1 MFQQDAG
8 LPAGSGQ
15 TEAIF
20 PAPRNGYG
28 RNKDKPFTRQQV
40 VADVIETLTSGSG
53 CGIVLVGDHG
63 AGKSFIA
70 QRALEQLGD
79 DYLVV
84 QVRGSSISS
93 KLPYGALSVLL
104 NDLDASHLE
113 HPLMVLRGLTQLL
126 HNKSEG
132 RRIILFVDNAHDL
145 DELSSMMVAQLSAGA
160 HVTLLAACVDMP
172 HVGGD
177 IMGLWKDDLLR
188 RVDLGPFDFAETAAT
203 LNHEYGGRFSLTA
216 ARALWSASGGNA
228 LFLHSLAREQIKLG
242 TVVRHDGVWFLG
254 NGPIALTGE
263 IRDVVKARLNR
274 LGTGQR
280 DVFELLALAGSVP
293 LQTLML
299 IANPQDMDALQER
312 ALIRVT
318 HDHPPM
324 VSVANPVTAG
334 IVASVVPPGR
344 SAELRRRL
352 TAVLQEPTA
361 LEAGSATGVAWALDC
376 GEQVRPEVALA
387 AAHTANSASDP
398 AAALRFIQ
406 EAEGSERPLLTA
418 IESVNAHIL
427 VNNAESAR
435 RVLDA
440 LDDAACR
447 ELPVSDWAAL
457 QLLRAELEK
466 RSPVPG
472 SDPKAR
478 LRELA
483 ERLAADPEQHT
494 PAVDAARE
502 QLRLAEAEL
511 AAFQGRYADVLA
523 ATEHVDTT
531 DLGSELRI
539 VTASVRTEALAVT
552 GNAVMA
558 LALGKQVLAATTN
571 VPLTDRA
578 IREVRGRFLLLLLL
592 SANFREASA
601 YLDETYGGAEPQ
613 TRLGGMFEIGHG
625 VVDLYAGHLD
635 DALSRLQAGRWQL
648 RAQDTDALT
657 GLATAVC
664 AYAAALQGEEETAG
678 LLLGDLDQPRPP
690 AAWLAERLTR
700 YFELSA
706 QAELGQRAASIRALA
721 AEAESDTES
730 SAVAPALLFQSAA
743 TRLGDRQMGHK
754 LGSLGGRVTGQ
765 FAALCSRLAEGMRE
779 ADSELLLGASK
790 DADTSGNAVFARDAA
805 RKAVSCA
812 NDAGNRIALR
822 IAQRT
827 QQSLDDKFGSPKNGL
842 HSLTT
847 STLTAR
853 ECEVAVRAAAGTA
866 NRKIAEQMHVSVRT
880 VEGHLYQVYSK
891 LHVASRSELKD
902 VISTPADSA
911 RLG

>member
-15 TEAIF
+15 TEAMF
-20 PAPRNGYG
+20 PALRNGHG
-28 RNKDKPFTRQQV
+28 RNKDRPFTRQQL
-40 VADVIETLTSGSG
+40 VADVVQTLTSGSG

-70 QRALEQLGD
+70 QRAIEQLGD
-79 DYLVV
+79 EYLVV

-132 RRIILFVDNAHDL
+132 RQIVLFVDNAHDL

-203 LNHEYGGRFSLTA
+203 LHHEYGGRFSLTA

-242 TVVRHDGVWFLG
+242 TVVRQDGVWFLG

-280 DVFELLALAGSVP
+280 DVFELLALAGAVP

-312 ALIRVT
+312 TLIRVT

-324 VSVANPVTAG
+324 VSVANAVTAG

-352 TAVLQEPTA
+352 TAVLQESDA
-361 LEAGSATGVAWALDC
+361 LDAGGSTGVAWALDC
-376 GEQVRPEVALA
+376 GEQVSPEVALA
-387 AAHTANSASDP
+387 AARAANSASDP
-398 AAALRFIQ
+398 AAALRFVQ
-406 EAEGSERPLLTA
+406 EIDGGEPAVPLA
-418 IESVNAHIL
+418 IESVTAHIS
-427 VNNAESAR
+427 VNNDESAH
-435 RVLDA
+435 RVLESLHKEA
-440 LDDAACR
+440 R
-447 ELPVSDWAAL
+447 GELPLAEWTAL

-466 RSPVPG
+466 RSTAPG
-472 SDPKAR
+472 TDPRAR

-483 ERLAADPEQHT
+483 ERLAAE
-494 PAVDAARE
+494 PAERGSTVSAARE

-523 ATEHVDTT
+523 ATDSMDTA
-531 DLGSELRI
+531 DLGSEPRL
-539 VTASVRTEALAVT
+539 VTASVRCEALAVS
-552 GNAVMA
+552 GNVVQAMV
-558 LALGKQVLAATTN
+558 LGKQILAATAN
-571 VPLTDRA
+571 VRLTDRA
-578 IREVRGRFLLLLLL
+578 VREIRGRFLLLLLL
-592 SANFREASA
+592 SAKFREASA
-601 YLDETYGGAEPQ
+601 YLEETYGGGEPQ
-613 TRLGGMFEIGHG
+613 TRLGGMFEIGQG
-625 VVDLYAGHLD
+625 VIDLHSGHLD

-648 RAQDTDALT
+648 LAQDPDALAA
-657 GLATAVC
+657 LATAVC
-664 AYAAALQGEEETAG
+664 AYAAALQGEEETAAA
-678 LLLGDLDQPRPP
+678 LLGDLAQPGTP
-690 AAWLAERLTR
+690 AAWLVGRLTR

-706 QAELGQRAASIRALA
+706 QAELGQRAMSIRALT
-721 AEAESDTES
+721 AEADSDTES
-730 SAVAPALLFQSAA
+730 SALAPALLFLSAA
-743 TRLGDRQMGHK
+743 ARLGDRQMGQK
-754 LGSLGGRVTGQ
+754 LDSLSSRVTGQ

-779 ADSELLLGASK
+779 ADSEQLLGASK
-790 DADTSGNAVFARDAA
+790 DADASGNAVFARDAA

-822 IAQRT
+822 IAQRA

-853 ECEVAVRAAAGTA
+853 ECEVAVRAAAGTS

-902 VISTPADSA
+902 VISTPADSS

>member
-1 MFQQDAG
+1 M
-8 LPAGSGQ
+8 
-15 TEAIF
+15 
-20 PAPRNGYG
+20 
-28 RNKDKPFTRQQV
+28 V
-40 VADVIETLTSGSG
+40 ETLTSGSG

-79 DYLVV
+79 EYLVV

-126 HNKSEG
+126 HNKSGG
-132 RRIILFVDNAHDL
+132 RPIVLFVDNAHDL

-203 LNHEYGGRFSLTA
+203 LNHEYGGRFSVTA

-242 TVVRHDGVWFLG
+242 TVVKQDGVWFLG

-280 DVFELLALAGSVP
+280 DVFELLALAGAVP
-293 LQTLML
+293 LQSLML
-299 IANPQDMDALQER
+299 IGNHQDMDALQER

-324 VSVANPVTAG
+324 VVVANPVTAG

-352 TAVLQEPTA
+352 TAVLQESDA
-361 LEAGSATGVAWALDC
+361 LDAGGATGVAWALDC
-376 GEQVRPEVALA
+376 GEQVSPKVALA
-387 AAHTANSASDP
+387 AARTANRESDP
-398 AAALRFIQ
+398 AAALRFVQ
-406 EAEGSERPLLTA
+406 EVEGSEPAALTA
-418 IESVNAHIL
+418 IESVNAYIS
-427 VNNAESAR
+427 VNNEESAR
-435 RVLDA
+435 RVLET
-440 LDDAACR
+440 LDDAACA
-447 ELPVSDWAAL
+447 ELPVAEWTAL
-457 QLLRAELEK
+457 QLQRVELEK
-466 RSPVPG
+466 RSAVPG
-472 SDPKAR
+472 SDPAAR
-478 LRELA
+478 LQELA
-483 ERLAADPEQHT
+483 DRLDTEPAEHT
-494 PAVDAARE
+494 SALVAARG
-502 QLRLAEAEL
+502 QLRLAEAEV
-511 AAFQGRYADVLA
+511 AAFQGRYVDVLA
-523 ATEHVDTT
+523 ATDGVNAT
-531 DLGSELRI
+531 DLGTEAGI
-539 VTASVRTEALAVT
+539 VTASVRCEALAVT
-552 GNAVMA
+552 GDVERA

-571 VPLTDRA
+571 VRLTDRA
-578 IREVRGRFLLLLLL
+578 VREIRGRFLLLLLL
-592 SANFREASA
+592 SAKFREAAA
-601 YLDETYGGAEPQ
+601 YLDEAYGGGEPQ
-613 TRLGGMFEIGHG
+613 NRLGGMFEIGHG
-625 VVDLYAGHLD
+625 VIDLHAGRLEE
-635 DALSRLQAGRWQL
+635 ALSRLQAGRWQL
-648 RAQDTDALT
+648 RAQDPDALT

-678 LLLGDLDQPRPP
+678 LLLNDLSHPRLP
-690 AAWLAERLTR
+690 AAWLVARLTR

-706 QAELGQRAASIRALA
+706 QAELGQRAASVRALTT
-721 AEAESDTES
+721 EADNDAES
-730 SAVAPALLFQSAA
+730 SALAPALLFLSAA

-754 LGSLGGRVTGQ
+754 LGSLGGRVAGQ

-779 ADSELLLGASK
+779 ADSELLLAASK
-790 DADTSGNAVFARDAA
+790 DAEASGNAVFARDAA

-822 IAQRT
+822 VAQRA

-853 ECEVAVRAAAGTA
+853 ECEVAVRAAAGTS

-902 VISTPADSA
+902 VISTPADTA

>member
-15 TEAIF
+15 TETIY

-40 VADVIETLTSGSG
+40 VAEVVETLTSGSG

-79 DYLVV
+79 EYLVV

-126 HNKSEG
+126 HNKSDG
-132 RRIILFVDNAHDL
+132 RRIVLFVDNAHDL

-188 RVDLGPFDFAETAAT
+188 RMDLGPFDFAETAET
-203 LNHEYGGRFSLTA
+203 LHHEYGGRFSLTA

-242 TVVRHDGVWFLG
+242 TVVRQDGVWFLG

-274 LGTGQR
+274 LGAGQR
-280 DVFELLALAGSVP
+280 DVFELLALAGAVP
-293 LQTLML
+293 LQTLMH

-318 HDHPPM
+318 HEHPPM

-352 TAVLQEPTA
+352 TAVLQDSDA
-361 LEAGSATGVAWALDC
+361 LEAGGATGVAWALDC

-398 AAALRFIQ
+398 VAALRFIQ
-406 EAEGSERPLLTA
+406 EAEGSERDVQAA
-418 IESVNAHIL
+418 IESMNAHIL
-427 VNNAESAR
+427 VNNEESAR
-435 RVLDA
+435 RVLEA
-440 LDDAACR
+440 LDEAACR
-447 ELPVSDWAAL
+447 ELPLAEWTAL

-466 RSPVPG
+466 RSTAPG
-472 SDPKAR
+472 ADPKAR

-483 ERLAADPEQHT
+483 ERLAAEQERSA
-494 PAVDAARE
+494 AVGAARE
-502 QLRLAEAEL
+502 QLSLAEAEL

-523 ATEHVDTT
+523 ATDHMDTT
-531 DLGSELRI
+531 DLGSEPRI
-539 VTASVRTEALAVT
+539 VTASVRCEALAVT
-552 GNAVMA
+552 GNVVWA
-558 LALGKQVLAATTN
+558 LALGKQVLAATAN
-571 VPLTDRA
+571 VQLTDKA
-578 IREVRGRFLLLLLL
+578 VREIRGRFLLLLLI
-592 SANFREASA
+592 SAKFREASA
-601 YLDETYGGAEPQ
+601 YLDETYGGGEPQ
-613 TRLGGMFEIGHG
+613 TRLGGIFEIGPG
-625 VVDLYAGHLD
+625 VIDLNAGHLD

-648 RAQDTDALT
+648 RAQDPDALT
-657 GLATAVC
+657 ALATAAC

-690 AAWLAERLTR
+690 TAWLAQRLTR

-721 AEAESDTES
+721 AEADNDSQS
-730 SAVAPALLFQSAA
+730 SAVAPALLFMSAA
-743 TRLGDRQMGHK
+743 TRLGDRQMGHR
-754 LGSLGGRVTGQ
+754 LGDLGAQVTGQ
-765 FAALCSRLAEGMRE
+765 FAALCSRLAEGMRD
-779 ADSELLLGASK
+779 ADSELLLAASK
-790 DADTSGNAVFARDAA
+790 DADANGNAVFARDAA

-822 IAQRT
+822 IAQRA

-853 ECEVAVRAAAGTA
+853 ECEVAVRAAAGTS

-891 LHVASRSELKD
+891 LHVASRTELKD

>member
-1 MFQQDAG
+1 M
-8 LPAGSGQ
+8 
-15 TEAIF
+15 F
-20 PAPRNGYG
+20 PATRNGYG
-28 RNKDKPFTRQQV
+28 RNKDKPFTRQQL
-40 VADVIETLTSGSG
+40 VADIVETLTSGSG

-70 QRALEQLGD
+70 QRAIEQLGD
-79 DYLVV
+79 EYLVV

-132 RRIILFVDNAHDL
+132 RRIVLFVDNAHDL

-177 IMGLWKDDLLR
+177 IMGLWKDDLLQ

-203 LNHEYGGRFSLTA
+203 LHHEYGGRFSLTA

-242 TVVRHDGVWFLG
+242 TVVRQDGVWFLG
-254 NGPIALTGE
+254 TGPIALTGE

-280 DVFELLALAGSVP
+280 DVFELLALAGAVP

-318 HDHPPM
+318 HEHPPM

-352 TAVLQEPTA
+352 TAVLQESDA
-361 LEAGSATGVAWALDC
+361 LDAGGATGVAWALDC
-376 GEQVRPEVALA
+376 GEQVRPQVALA
-387 AAHTANSASDP
+387 AAHTANSDSDP

-406 EAEGSERPLLTA
+406 EAEGSEPAVLTA
-418 IESVNAHIL
+418 IESVNAHML
-427 VNNAESAR
+427 VNNVESAR
-435 RVLDA
+435 RVLEA

-447 ELPVSDWAAL
+447 ELPLTEWTAL

-466 RSPVPG
+466 RSPAPG
-472 SDPKAR
+472 TDPQAS

-483 ERLAADPEQHT
+483 ERLAAEPEQHSD
-494 PAVDAARE
+494 AVGTARE

-523 ATEHVDTT
+523 ATEDVDTT

-539 VTASVRTEALAVT
+539 VAASVRCEALAVT
-552 GNAVMA
+552 GNVVPA
-558 LALGKQVLAATTN
+558 LALGKQVLAAAAN
-571 VPLTDRA
+571 VHVTDRA
-578 IREVRGRFLLLLLL
+578 VREIRGRFLLLLLL
-592 SANFREASA
+592 SAKFREASA

-625 VVDLYAGHLD
+625 VIDLHAGHLD

-648 RAQDTDALT
+648 RAQDPDALI

-664 AYAAALQGEEETAG
+664 AYAAALQGEEDMAG
-678 LLLGDLDQPRPP
+678 LLLGELDQPRPP
-690 AAWLAERLTR
+690 AAWLPERLTR

-721 AEAESDTES
+721 AEAENDTES
-730 SAVAPALLFQSAA
+730 AAAPALLFQSAA

-790 DADTSGNAVFARDAA
+790 DAEASGNAVFARDAA

-822 IAQRT
+822 IAQRA

-853 ECEVAVRAAAGTA
+853 ECEVAVRAAAGTS

>member
-20 PAPRNGYG
+20 PAQRNRFG
-28 RNKDKPFTRQQV
+28 RHKDSPFTRQQLVAEV
-40 VADVIETLTSGSG
+40 VETLTSGSG
-53 CGIVLVGDHG
+53 CGVVLVGDHG

-79 DYLVV
+79 EYLVV

-113 HPLMVLRGLTQLL
+113 HPLMVLRGLIQLL
-126 HNKSEG
+126 RNKSEG
-132 RRIILFVDNAHDL
+132 RPVVLFVDNAHDL

-203 LNHEYGGRFSLTA
+203 LHHEYGGRFSLTA

-228 LFLHSLAREQIKLG
+228 LFLHSLTREQIKLG
-242 TVVRHDGVWFLG
+242 TVIRQDGVWFLG

-280 DVFELLALAGSVP
+280 DVFELLALAGAVP

-318 HDHPPM
+318 HNHPPM
-324 VSVANPVTAG
+324 VSVANPVIAG

-352 TAVLQEPTA
+352 TAVLQESDA
-361 LEAGSATGVAWALDC
+361 LYAGGATGVAWALDC
-376 GEQVRPEVALA
+376 GEQVSPGVALA
-387 AAHTANSASDP
+387 AALAANSASDP

-406 EAEGSERPLLTA
+406 EIEGDEPAVPMA
-418 IESVNAHIL
+418 IESISAHIS
-427 VNNAESAR
+427 VNNEESAR
-435 RVLDA
+435 RVLEA
-440 LDDAACR
+440 WDDAACR
-447 ELPVSDWAAL
+447 DLPLAEWTAL

-466 RSPVPG
+466 RSTAPG
-472 SDPKAR
+472 SDPQAR

-483 ERLAADPEQHT
+483 ERLSAETTHS
-494 PAVDAARE
+494 PAVEAARAR
-502 QLRLAEAEL
+502 LRLAEAGL
-511 AAFQGRYADVLA
+511 ASFQGRYADVLA
-523 ATEHVDTT
+523 ATEGVDAT
-531 DLGSELRI
+531 DLGTEPRLL
-539 VTASVRTEALAVT
+539 TASVRCEALAVT
-552 GNAVMA
+552 GNVVQA
-558 LALGKQVLAATTN
+558 LALGKQILAATAS
-571 VPLTDRA
+571 VRLTDRA
-578 IREVRGRFLLLLLL
+578 VREVRGRYLLLLLL
-592 SANFREASA
+592 SAKFNEASA
-601 YLDETYGGAEPQ
+601 FLEETYAGGEPQ
-613 TRLGGMFEIGHG
+613 TRLGGMFEIGQG
-625 VVDLYAGHLD
+625 VLDVHAGRLD
-635 DALSRLQAGRWQL
+635 DAVSRLQAGRWQL
-648 RAQDTDALT
+648 RAQDPDTFA

-678 LLLGDLDQPRPP
+678 LLLGDLAQAGPP
-690 AAWLAERLTR
+690 VAWLVERLTR

-706 QAELGQRAASIRALA
+706 QAELGQRAASIRTLM
-721 AEAESDTES
+721 AEADNDTDT
-730 SAVAPALLFQSAA
+730 SALAPALLFLSAA
-743 TRLGDRQMGHK
+743 ARLGDRQTFQK
-754 LGSLGGRVTGQ
+754 LGNLSGRVSGQ

-779 ADSELLLGASK
+779 ADSERLLAASK
-790 DADTSGNAVFARDAA
+790 DADASGNAVFARDAA

-822 IAQRT
+822 IAQRA
-827 QQSLDDKFGSPKNGL
+827 QQSLDDRFGSPKNGL

-853 ECEVAVRAAAGTA
+853 ECEVAVRAAAGTT

>member
-20 PAPRNGYG
+20 PPQRNGYG
-28 RNKDKPFTRQQV
+28 RQKDRPFTRQQLVAEV
-40 VADVIETLTSGSG
+40 VETLTSGSG

-79 DYLVV
+79 EYLVV

-126 HNKSEG
+126 RNKSEG
-132 RRIILFVDNAHDL
+132 RRVVLFVDNAHDL

-188 RVDLGPFDFAETAAT
+188 RVDLGSFDFAETAAT
-203 LNHEYGGRFSLTA
+203 LQYEYGGRFSLTA

-228 LFLHSLAREQIKLG
+228 LFLHSLTREQIKLG
-242 TVVRHDGVWFLG
+242 TVVRQDGVWFLG
-254 NGPIALTGE
+254 NGSIALTGE

-280 DVFELLALAGSVP
+280 DVFELLALAGAVP

-318 HDHPPM
+318 HNHPPM

-352 TAVLQEPTA
+352 TAVLQGSDA
-361 LEAGSATGVAWALDC
+361 LYAGGATGVAWALDC
-376 GEQVRPEVALA
+376 GEQVSPEVALA

-406 EAEGSERPLLTA
+406 EIEGNEPA
-418 IESVNAHIL
+418 VPMAVESVSAHL
-427 VNNAESAR
+427 SMNNEESAR
-435 RVLDA
+435 RILES
-440 LDDAACR
+440 LDDAAWR
-447 ELPVSDWAAL
+447 ELPLAEGTAW
-457 QLLRAELEK
+457 QLLRTELEK
-466 RSPVPG
+466 RSTAPG
-472 SDPKAR
+472 ADPKAR
-478 LRELA
+478 LRELS
-483 ERLAADPEQHT
+483 ERLSAETAGHSST
-494 PAVDAARE
+494 VAAARAR
-502 QLRLAEAEL
+502 LRLAEAGL
-511 AAFQGRYADVLA
+511 AGFQGRYADVLA
-523 ATEHVDTT
+523 ATEGVDAT
-531 DLGSELRI
+531 DLGSEPRLL
-539 VTASVRTEALAVT
+539 TASVRCEALAVT
-552 GNAVMA
+552 GNVVQA
-558 LALGKQVLAATTN
+558 LALGNQVLAATAN
-571 VPLTDRA
+571 VRLTDRA
-578 IREVRGRFLLLLLL
+578 VREIRGRFLLLLLL
-592 SANFREASA
+592 SAKFKEASVF
-601 YLDETYGGAEPQ
+601 LEETYASGEPQ
-613 TRLGGMFEIGHG
+613 TRLGGMFEIGQG
-625 VVDLYAGHLD
+625 VLDVYAGRLE
-635 DALSRLQAGRWQL
+635 DAVSRLQAGRWQL
-648 RAQDTDALT
+648 RAQDPDAFS

-664 AYAAALQGEEETAG
+664 AYASALQGEEETAG
-678 LLLGDLDQPRPP
+678 LLLGDLAQPGPP
-690 AAWLAERLTR
+690 AGWLVERLTR

-706 QAELGQRAASIRALA
+706 QAELGQRAASIRALM
-721 AEAESDTES
+721 AEADDDADH
-730 SAVAPALLFQSAA
+730 SALTPALLFLSAA
-743 TRLGDRQMGHK
+743 ARLGDGQTGQK
-754 LGSLGGRVTGQ
+754 LGSLSGRVSGQ

-779 ADSELLLGASK
+779 ADSDRLLAASK
-790 DADTSGNAVFARDAA
+790 DADASGNAVFARDAA

-822 IAQRT
+822 IAQRA
-827 QQSLDDKFGSPKNGL
+827 QQSLDDRFGSPKNGL

-853 ECEVAVRAAAGTA
+853 ECEVAVRAAAGTS

>member
-15 TEAIF
+15 TDAIS
-20 PAPRNGYG
+20 AAQRHVHG
-28 RNKDKPFTRQQV
+28 RYDRPFTRQQIVAEV
-40 VADVIETLTSGSG
+40 VETLTSDSG

-70 QRALEQLGD
+70 QRALEQLGE

-132 RRIILFVDNAHDL
+132 RSIVLFVDNAHDL

-160 HVTLLAACVDMP
+160 HVTLLAVCVDLP

-188 RVDLGPFDFAETAAT
+188 RVDLGPFDFSETAST

-242 TVVRHDGVWFLG
+242 TVVRQDGVWFLG

-274 LGTGQR
+274 LGAGQR
-280 DVFELLALAGSVP
+280 DVFELLALAGAVP
-293 LQTLML
+293 LQTLMR

-312 ALIRVT
+312 ALIRVS

-324 VSVANPVTAG
+324 VSIANPVTAG
-334 IVASVVPPGR
+334 IVATVVPPGR

-352 TAVLQEPTA
+352 TAVLQDSDHED
-361 LEAGSATGVAWALDC
+361 AGGSIGVAWALDC
-376 GEQVRPEVALA
+376 GEQVSPEVALA
-387 AAHTANSASDP
+387 AARTANNSSDP
-398 AAALRFIQ
+398 AAALRFIH
-406 EAEGSERPLLTA
+406 EIEGSEATA
-418 IESVNAHIL
+418 GVAVESAHAHISVN
-427 VNNAESAR
+427 NDESAR
-435 RVLDA
+435 RILNSM
-440 LDDAACR
+440 DDSVCK
-447 ELPVSDWAAL
+447 ELPLAEWTAL
-457 QLLRAELEK
+457 QLLRAELDR
-466 RSPVPG
+466 RSVAPG
-472 SDPKAR
+472 ADARAR
-478 LRELA
+478 LREIA
-483 ERLAADPEQHT
+483 ERLAAEPPEYR
-494 PAVDAARE
+494 PAVESARE
-502 QLRLAEAEL
+502 QLRLAEAGL
-511 AAFQGRYADVLA
+511 AVFQGRYADVLA
-523 ATEHVDTT
+523 MTDGVDTG
-531 DLGSELRI
+531 DLGSESRI
-539 VTASVRTEALAVT
+539 VTASLRCEALAVT
-552 GNAVMA
+552 GNVIRA
-558 LALGKQVLAATTN
+558 LALGKQILSATGN
-571 VPLTDRA
+571 VRLTDRA
-578 IREVRGRFLLLLLL
+578 IREIRGRFLLLLLL
-592 SANFREASA
+592 SAKFREASVV
-601 YLDETYGGAEPQ
+601 LDETYASGDPQ
-613 TRLGGMFEIGHG
+613 PRLGGMFEIVQG
-625 VVDLYAGHLD
+625 VMDLHAGHLD
-635 DALSRLQAGRWQL
+635 DALSRLQAGMWQL
-648 RAQDTDALT
+648 RSQDYDALA
-657 GLATAVC
+657 GLATAAC
-664 AYAAALQGEEETAG
+664 AYAAALQGDEETAS
-678 LLLGDLDQPRPP
+678 LLLAELAQLRTR
-690 AAWLAERLTR
+690 AAWLVERMTR
-700 YFELSA
+700 YFELSGL
-706 QAELGQRAASIRALA
+706 AELGQRATSIRALV
-721 AEAESDTES
+721 AESDSDTEA
-730 SAVAPALLFQSAA
+730 SALASGLLFLSAA
-743 TRLGDRQMGHK
+743 ARLGDRQVGQK
-754 LGSLGGRVTGQ
+754 LGSLAGRVTGQ
-765 FAALCSRLAEGMRE
+765 FSGLCSRLAEGMRE
-779 ADSELLLGASK
+779 SDSEQLLGASK
-790 DADTSGNAVFARDAA
+790 DADAAGNAVFARDAA
-805 RKAVSCA
+805 RKAVTCA

-822 IAQRT
+822 IAQRA
-827 QQSLDDKFGSPKNGL
+827 QQSLDDRFGSPKNGL

-853 ECEVAVRAAAGTA
+853 ECEVAVRAAAGTS